1 MTKKIFKKILEDNQI
16 TWNDLVTLTVI
27 NPKYVKGI
35 FNFSRQPKVLHFYGA
50 LGYTKKDNF
59 VSLCVQDNPP
69 FSECYDINFA
79 FEEILGIR
87 KGKL

>member
-1 MTKKIFKKILEDNQI
+1 M
-16 TWNDLVTLTVI
+16 

-35 FNFSRQPKVLHFYGA
+35 FNFSRQPKVLRFSGA

-69 FSECYDINFA
+69 LGECYDINFA

-87 KGKL
+87 KGEI